1 MSILRKSCLIAF
13 LLLAWPALVIAQ
25 EPGYQLNP
33 GDVLII
39 SVWKEQ
45 DLQREVLV
53 LPDGHISFPLAGHLI
68 AAGRTAQELQNEL
81 TQRLQKYIP
90 DAVVTVSV
98 KEPIGNKVY
107 VLGAVN
113 KPGEFLVTRPITVMQ
128 ALSLAGGLTPF
139 GSESR
144 INIIRHEG
152 TKEIA
157 IPFEYAAVKD
167 GENLDSNIV
176 LKSGDVVVVSSK
188 SLF

>member
-1 MSILRKSCLIAF
+1 MSFFRKALLSAFILLVA
-13 LLLAWPALVIAQ
+13 PAAVLAQ

-53 LPDGHISFPLAGHLI
+53 LPDGNISFPLAGHLA
-68 AAGRTAQELQNEL
+68 AAGRTSLELQNDL

-90 DAVVTVSV
+90 DAVVTVAV
-98 KEPIGNKVY
+98 KEPVGNKVY

-139 GSESR
+139 GSENHIS
-144 INIIRHEG
+144 IIRHEG
-152 TKEIA
+152 NKEIA
-157 IPFEYAAVKD
+157 IPFEYADVKD
-167 GENLDSNIV
+167 GSNLESNIV